1 MFEVCIAIS
10 VKWRWPRV
18 TLISPS
24 APRLPRYEGVDF
36 RVVFDYPSALL
47 GPYANNAT
55 SDTQNSQCTFQWHCP
70 SLFRSDGAPQH
81 DWFTRWKKLCLCPLR
96 LAISQVLDWLRPRNL
111 IQSASTWNGD
121 SESKMSAKGDALLKE
136 LWAVKNLQWLN
147 Y

>member
-1 MFEVCIAIS
+1 MFEVCITIS
-10 VKWRWPRV
+10 IKWRWPRV
-18 TLISPS
+18 TWISPS
-24 APRLPRYEGVDF
+24 TLRLPRYVGVDC
-36 RVVFDYPSALL
+36 RVVFGYPSALP
-47 GPYANNAT
+47 GPNTNNAGSNT
-55 SDTQNSQCTFQWHCP
+55 WNSQYILQWHCP

-81 DWFTRWKKLCLCPLR
+81 DWFTRWKNLCLCPLR

-136 LWAVKNLQWLN
+136 LWAVKNLQWRN